1 MNCTEF
7 ENVVVAI
14 VRDEVIDSAAHR
26 EGLAHADH
34 CARCAHRLASERAL
48 SDTIAAAIADD
59 AVKQAPA
66 HVSKMLL
73 EGFRERKIAGERRRH
88 SWIRWGVTGAVAAML
103 LIGSAMMLRKTTDT
117 AVGRGAVAASVDDD
131 ATGTSDTGDEV
142 ATEFIPLSYDPAPA
156 GATSV
161 VRVELPR
168 EALAAFGL
176 PVNEDR
182 TEDLV
187 QADLLLDEDGLT
199 RAVRFV
205 E

>member
-14 VRDEVIDSAAHR
+14 VRDEVIDSAAQR

-34 CARCAHRLASERAL
+34 CARCARRLASERML
-48 SDTIAAAIADD
+48 SDVLATAIADD
-59 AVKQAPA
+59 APKHAPP

-73 EGFRERKIAGERRRH
+73 EGFRERRIAVQRRRH
-88 SWIRWGVTGAVAAML
+88 SRIRWGVTGAVAAML
-103 LIGSAMMLRKTTDT
+103 LIGSALMLRKAGETPVVHSTVS
-117 AVGRGAVAASVDDD
+117 APVDDE
-131 ATGTSDTGDEV
+131 AAGVADTGDEV
-142 ATEFIPLSYDPAPA
+142 STDFIPLSYDPAPA
-156 GATSV
+156 GTTSV
-161 VRVELPR
+161 VRVQLPR
-168 EALAAFGL
+168 EALTAFGL

>member
-14 VRDEVIDSAAHR
+14 ARDEVIEAAAHR
-26 EGLAHADH
+26 EGLAHADS
-34 CARCAHRLASERAL
+34 CARCARRLAGEITLSEAM
-48 SDTIAAAIADD
+48 AAAMAEDS
-59 AVKQAPA
+59 AKQAPPY
-66 HVSKMLL
+66 VSKMLL
-73 EGFRERKIAGERRRH
+73 EGLRERRMAGHRQRMV
-88 SWIRWGVTGAVAAML
+88 WIRRCVTGAIAAML
-103 LIGSAMMLRKTTDT
+103 LIGSALMLRKAEPPRSHDAVTAPADEEVTGVAETSEVTTD
-117 AVGRGAVAASVDDD
+117 
-131 ATGTSDTGDEV
+131 
-142 ATEFIPLSYDPAPA
+142 FIPLNYDPAPA

-168 EALAAFGL
+168 TALIAFGL

-182 TEDLV
+182 TEDLI

>member
-1 MNCTEF
+1 
-7 ENVVVAI
+7 

-26 EGLAHADH
+26 EVLAHADH
-34 CARCAHRLASERAL
+34 CARCAHRLASERLL
-48 SDTIAAAIADD
+48 SDTLAAAIAED
-59 AVKQAPA
+59 AARQAPA

-73 EGFRERKIAGERRRH
+73 EGFRERKIADERRRH

-103 LIGSAMMLRKTTDT
+103 LIGSAIMLRKSSEMP
-117 AVGRGAVAASVDDD
+117 VVRGTVAAPVDDE
-131 ATGTSDTGDEV
+131 AAGVADTGEEV

-156 GATSV
+156 GTTSV
-161 VRVELPR
+161 VRVQLPR
-168 EALAAFGL
+168 EALTAFGL

-187 QADLLLDEDGLT
+187 QADLLVDEDGLT

>member
-14 VRDEVIDSAAHR
+14 VRDEVIDAAAHR
-26 EGLAHADH
+26 EGMAHADS
-34 CARCAHRLASERAL
+34 CARCAHRLASERML
-48 SDTIAAAIADD
+48 SDAVAAAIADD
-59 AVKQAPA
+59 AAKQAPP

-73 EGFRERKIAGERRRH
+73 EGFRERRIAGQWRRRAWVRR
-88 SWIRWGVTGAVAAML
+88 SVIGAVAAML
-103 LIGSAMMLRKTTDT
+103 LIGSALMLRKT
-117 AVGRGAVAASVDDD
+117 AEPPVVRGAVAATVDDE
-131 ATGTSDTGDEV
+131 ATGAAETGDEV
-142 ATEFIPLSYDPAPA
+142 TTDFIPLSYDPAPT
-156 GATSV
+156 GTTSV
-161 VRVELPR
+161 VRVQLPR
-168 EALAAFGL
+168 EALIAFGL

>member
-14 VRDEVIDSAAHR
+14 ARDEVIEAAAHR
-26 EGLAHADH
+26 EGLAHANS
-34 CARCAHRLASERAL
+34 CARCARRLAGEITLGEAM
-48 SDTIAAAIADD
+48 
-59 AVKQAPA
+59 AVAMAEDSAKQAPPY
-66 HVSKMLL
+66 VSKMLL
-73 EGFRERKIAGERRRH
+73 EGLRERRMAGHRQRMV
-88 SWIRWGVTGAVAAML
+88 WIRRCVTGAIAAML
-103 LIGSAMMLRKTTDT
+103 LIGSALMLRKAEPPRSRDAVTAPADEEVTGVAETSEVTTD
-117 AVGRGAVAASVDDD
+117 
-131 ATGTSDTGDEV
+131 
-142 ATEFIPLSYDPAPA
+142 FIPLNYDPAPA

-168 EALAAFGL
+168 TALIAFGL

-182 TEDLV
+182 TEDLI

>member
-34 CARCAHRLASERAL
+34 CVRCAHRLASERML

-59 AVKQAPA
+59 AAKQAPA

-88 SWIRWGVTGAVAAML
+88 TWIRWGVTGAVAAML
-103 LIGSAMMLRKTTDT
+103 LVGSALMLRKAAETP
-117 AVGRGAVAASVDDD
+117 VVRGTVAAAVDDD
-131 ATGTSDTGDEV
+131 AASASDTGDEV
-142 ATEFIPLSYDPAPA
+142 ATDFIPLNYDPAPA
-156 GATSV
+156 GTTSV
-161 VRVELPR
+161 VRVQLPR
-168 EALAAFGL
+168 EALTAFGL

>member
-14 VRDEVIDSAAHR
+14 VRDEVIDSAEHR
-26 EGLAHADH
+26 EGLVHADH
-34 CARCAHRLASERAL
+34 CARCSHRLASERAL
-48 SDTIAAAIADD
+48 SATVGAAIADD
-59 AVKQAPA
+59 AAKQAPP

-73 EGFRERKIAGERRRH
+73 EGFRERRIAGRRRRH

-103 LIGSAMMLRKTTDT
+103 LIGSALMLRKT
-117 AVGRGAVAASVDDD
+117 AEMPVVRGTVPVAADDE
-131 ATGTSDTGDEV
+131 ANGVAETGEEV
-142 ATEFIPLSYDPAPA
+142 ATDFIPLSYDPVPA
-156 GATSV
+156 GTTSV
-161 VRVELPR
+161 VRVQLPR
-168 EALAAFGL
+168 EALIAFGL

-187 QADLLLDEDGLT
+187 QADLLLDENGLA